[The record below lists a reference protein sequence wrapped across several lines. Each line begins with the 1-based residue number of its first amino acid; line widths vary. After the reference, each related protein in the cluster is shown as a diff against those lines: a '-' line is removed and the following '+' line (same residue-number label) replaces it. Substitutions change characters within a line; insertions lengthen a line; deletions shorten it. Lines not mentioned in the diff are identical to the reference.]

1 MSLWDKDIVTAD
13 ELIGEQE
20 IDLTSHKMIEKACKR
35 QKPVKMLKRVLER
48 AGEITDRLWYD
59 VYHPE
64 ALDFNGKKLTQV

>member
-35 QKPVKMLKRVLER
+35 KYKSKQQLLAQK
-48 AGEITDRLWYD
+48 
-59 VYHPE
+59 
-64 ALDFNGKKLTQV
+64 NKKN